1 MTIPLNVELKG
12 PRVSLR
18 RFTWADAER
27 VNEILSDWDVA
38 RMLRMAPYP
47 PAIEDTS
54 RWLGEHEGEW
64 RSGNAYRFAVVTKS
78 RVIGCADLD
87 EILNGTGELGYWFDR
102 AYWGNGFALEAAA
115 LVHEFAWQ
123 TLGLDRLVSGHALD
137 NPASGRILERLGF
150 VRTGDRPRWYRSRQ
164 AEVPHRHYVCELRFV
179 DG

>member
-1 MTIPLNVELKG
+1 MRPKTIMTIPLNVELKG

-64 RSGNAYRFAVVTKS
+64 RSGNAYPRC
-78 RVIGCADLD
+78 G
-87 EILNGTGELGYWFDR
+87 GY
-102 AYWGNGFALEAAA
+102 
-115 LVHEFAWQ
+115 
-123 TLGLDRLVSGHALD
+123 
-137 NPASGRILERLGF
+137 P
-150 VRTGDRPRWYRSRQ
+150 
-164 AEVPHRHYVCELRFV
+164 
-179 DG
+179 